1 MFSLLPQQY
10 SSSANLTTFLKV
22 KKVFRQKLLIKVY
35 LRSRTFKWNEIIDF
49 LSLII
54 IRSASKISFHL
65 IKLKMHFKVFMVYFI
80 IMANLMGDTQTAYLL
95 TPLFIKKTLMDV
107 EDIRLWNFDC
117 MTSVILIRVIL
128 RKYNYKQKQ

>member
-35 LRSRTFKWNEIIDF
+35 LYSRTFKWNEIIDF

-95 TPLFIKKTLMDV
+95 TPLFIKKLMNV